1 VARVSDVSAFKHMQE
16 KHKLVLDFIKA
27 YIKIHG
33 VSPSYAVIAKGL
45 SMRSKSNIHR
55 IIHKLREDGLVAIKP
70 YQFNSIRVIDRSIR
84 EVASL

>member
-1 VARVSDVSAFKHMQE
+1 MPE

-27 YIKIHG
+27 YIKLHG

-55 IIHKLREDGLVAIKP
+55 IIHKLKADGLVAIKP
-70 YQFNSIRVIDRSIR
+70 YQFNSIRVIDRSVR

>member
-1 VARVSDVSAFKHMQE
+1 MPE

-27 YIKIHG
+27 YMKLHG

-45 SMRSKSNIHR
+45 SMKSKSNIHR
-55 IIHKLREDGLVAIKP
+55 IIHRLKDEGLVAVKP
-70 YQFNSIRVIDRSIR
+70 YQFNSIRVIDRSVR